1 MHYIIGFVSGLIVG
15 AALFLFIN
23 WLRKRDVKSITEKLI
38 QASAQEK
45 AREVEQLLG
54 RIKESFGALSLDAL
68 SKNTEEFLK
77 LANESLSKQTSM
89 GEKELEGKKKLIDQT
104 LQTMKQKLDKVNDLV
119 TNFEKDRERQFG
131 QLETQLKVH
140 AEQTGK
146 LQETA
151 NQLRT
156 ALASSKARGQ
166 WGERMAEDVLRLAGF
181 VEGINYRKQKALKT
195 TKKIPDYTFLLP
207 QNLKLNMDVKFP
219 LDNYVRFLEEDTE
232 VQKQK
237 LKQQFLRDVRNR
249 IKEVTEREY
258 INPSEGT
265 VDYVLVFIPNEQV
278 YAFINESDR
287 TIMDDA
293 LKSKVV
299 LCSPI
304 TLYAILAVI
313 RQAVDNFTLQRT
325 ASDIL
330 ALLGAFDKQW
340 STFKKSMEKI
350 GKKIDEAKNEYLH
363 LQSTRANQLEKPL
376 RKIEALR
383 KQQGIS
389 TDAYEPDREFLSIDG
404 DNG

>member
-1 MHYIIGFVSGLIVG
+1 
-15 AALFLFIN
+15 
-23 WLRKRDVKSITEKLI
+23 
-38 QASAQEK
+38 
-45 AREVEQLLG
+45 
-54 RIKESFGALSLDAL
+54 
-68 SKNTEEFLK
+68 
-77 LANESLSKQTSM
+77 
-89 GEKELEGKKKLIDQT
+89 
-104 LQTMKQKLDKVNDLV
+104 
-119 TNFEKDRERQFG
+119 
-131 QLETQLKVH
+131 
-140 AEQTGK
+140 
-146 LQETA
+146 
-151 NQLRT
+151 
-156 ALASSKARGQ
+156 
-166 WGERMAEDVLRLAGF
+166 MAEDVLRLAGF
-181 VEGINYRKQKALKT
+181 VEGINYQKQKALKT
-195 TKKIPDYTFLLP
+195 TKEIPDYTFLLP

-219 LDNYVRFLEEDTE
+219 LDNYIRFLEEDTE

-258 INPSEGT
+258 INPAEGT

-293 LKSKVV
+293 LKKKVV

-313 RQAVDNFTLQRT
+313 RQAVDNFNLQRT

-340 STFKKSMEKI
+340 STFKQSMEKI
-350 GKKIDEAKNEYLH
+350 GKKLDEAKNEYLH
-363 LQSTRANQLEKPL
+363 LQSTRTNQLEKPL

-389 TDAYEPDREFLSIDG
+389 TDADETDGEFLSIDG
-404 DNG
+404 ENG